1 METTYLLAL
10 IATTIEM
17 TVCLVNARQLWR
29 LRKFSYDR
37 SRRMLILGNALCGML
52 ALWVLVL
59 NIVTVNHHLVTPVL
73 NPWIAWSYM
82 VMNIVMTLYPIS
94 VIQPEWLSLRR
105 YFYLFLPTLIL
116 GLGCFIFTGRWTQL
130 ATPADIWHHV
140 WAPDVLLRLVT
151 LFIMLPYCFI
161 LLRLP
166 HSYKSSSASFWWILN
181 YSGGLLILC
190 IVHVVLMLTNIIWLI
205 IVLPLLVASFFLFL
219 PTLIL
224 GLGCLVF
231 TGRWTPLATPAD
243 IWHHVWEPDVLLR
256 LITLFIMLP
265 YCFILLRLPH
275 SYKSSSASIRWIIN
289 YSGGL
294 FLLCVVHIV
303 LMLTNLVGLIILLPL
318 LVSVFFLLS
327 MEFELEERMLPSP
340 EPEEKPSEET
350 DPTPL
355 PEAEQPTPQP
365 EPEVVETDIWERVC
379 YYMDREK
386 VWKDPDL
393 TLVSLSRLC
402 ATNITYLNRVIKKET
417 GSGFK
422 DMVNKKRVAEVA
434 TQLEQNADMD
444 LLAAFFNA
452 GYRSRTTAWRNFKEI
467 TGESPAE
474 YKQRLKNS

>member
-1 METTYLLAL
+1 MESTYLLAL
-10 IATTIEM
+10 VATTIEM

-105 YFYLFLPTLIL
+105 SFFLFLPTLIL
-116 GLGCFIFTGRWTQL
+116 GLGCLVFTGRWTPL

-140 WAPDVLLRLVT
+140 WAPDVLLRLIT

-205 IVLPLLVASFFLFL
+205 IVLPLLVASFFLFS
-219 PTLIL
+219 T
-224 GLGCLVF
+224 
-231 TGRWTPLATPAD
+231 
-243 IWHHVWEPDVLLR
+243 E
-256 LITLFIMLP
+256 
-265 YCFILLRLPH
+265 Y
-275 SYKSSSASIRWIIN
+275 
-289 YSGGL
+289 
-294 FLLCVVHIV
+294 
-303 LMLTNLVGLIILLPL
+303 
-318 LVSVFFLLS
+318 
-327 MEFELEERMLPSP
+327 ELEERMLPSP

-355 PEAEQPTPQP
+355 PEAEAPTPQP

-474 YKQRLKNS
+474 YKQRLKNN